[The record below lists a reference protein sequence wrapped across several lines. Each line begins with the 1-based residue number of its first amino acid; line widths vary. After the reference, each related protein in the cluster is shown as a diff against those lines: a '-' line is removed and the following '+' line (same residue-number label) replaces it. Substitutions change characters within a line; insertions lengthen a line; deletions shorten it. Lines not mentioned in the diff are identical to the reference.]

1 MSGPFLAGWLM
12 LPLLWAGFYKAK
24 KNLLI
29 LSRIKKQSPNIFL
42 NLSID
47 NLVDAAMLALTFIVL
62 LEGINGGCSSRN

>member
-1 MSGPFLAGWLM
+1 M

-24 KNLLI
+24 KKLI
-29 LSRIKKQSPNIFL
+29 LSYTKIKSPNIFL

>member
-1 MSGPFLAGWLM
+1 M

-29 LSRIKKQSPNIFL
+29 LSYTKTKSPNIFL
-42 NLSID
+42 KLSID